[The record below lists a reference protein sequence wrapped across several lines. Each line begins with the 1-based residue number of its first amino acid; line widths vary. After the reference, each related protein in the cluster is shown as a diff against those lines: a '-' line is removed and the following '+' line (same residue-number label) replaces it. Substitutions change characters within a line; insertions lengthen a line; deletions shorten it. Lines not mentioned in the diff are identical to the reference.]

1 MKKTIRKHKISKI
14 NTLSN
19 KTTIKEWEDDRAG
32 LANWNL
38 DKRNYYY

>member
-32 LANWNL
+32 LALLNL
-38 DKRNYYY
+38 NE